1 MPRRMQLSRLRSRAV
16 AGGPSGPYRPGVPVP
31 QTPAIVARSVGLAI
45 QALRFNA
52 QQQVDHE
59 A

>member
-1 MPRRMQLSRLRSRAV
+1 
-16 AGGPSGPYRPGVPVP
+16 
-31 QTPAIVARSVGLAI
+31 VARSLGLAI

-52 QQQVDHE
+52 QQQVGDK

>member
-1 MPRRMQLSRLRSRAV
+1 MQLSRLRSRAT
-16 AGGPSGPYRPGVPVP
+16 ASGPSGPCRPAVPVP
-31 QTPAIVARSVGLAI
+31 QTPAIVARSLGLAI

>member
-16 AGGPSGPYRPGVPVP
+16 AGGPSGPYRPAVPVP

-52 QQQVDHE
+52 QQQVGDK